1 MTMKALRPW
10 TTRMPSRAGNGDPF
24 LLFQRDFNRVFDDL
38 FRDFGRGNAPLAAV
52 TANSPRTDVAET
64 ETAIEVSVELPGL
77 EEKDVEVSVADDV
90 LTIRGEKKT
99 ETNDSKKGYRLAERS
114 YGSFLR
120 SIGLPSGIATDK
132 AEANFKNGVLTVTL
146 PKTPEASP
154 KKIEIKSN

>member
-1 MTMKALRPW
+1 MTMKALMPW
-10 TTRMPSRAGNGDPF
+10 TTRMPSRAGNGDPLF
-24 LLFQRDFNRVFDDL
+24 LFQRDFNRVFDDL
-38 FRDFGRGNAPLAAV
+38 LRDFARGNAPLPAFI
-52 TANSPRTDVAET
+52 ANTPRTDVAET

-99 ETNDSKKGYRLAERS
+99 ETDDSKKGYRLAERS

-132 AEANFKNGVLTVTL
+132 AEASFKNGVLTVTL

-154 KKIEIKSN
+154 KKIEIKSS

>member
-1 MTMKALRPW
+1 M
-10 TTRMPSRAGNGDPF
+10 
-24 LLFQRDFNRVFDDL
+24 
-38 FRDFGRGNAPLAAV
+38 
-52 TANSPRTDVAET
+52 
-64 ETAIEVSVELPGL
+64 PGL

-99 ETNDSKKGYRLAERS
+99 ETDDSKKGYRLAERS

-132 AEANFKNGVLTVTL
+132 AEASFKNGVLTVTL